1 MARIPLKQIK
11 TISVSSHINEA
22 KVTGPL
28 KDKPLPLSFTDDAP
42 RVKDYQSGKK
52 HLHIS
57 EKRGELFHNCSSMH
71 DDYICCNVKVLA
83 TVSNCPYECS
93 YCFLQNYLTDSTLS
107 VVGEIDAMINEI
119 KEKIKLE
126 PWRIYRIGTWE
137 LGDSLALEDI
147 AGNTAPLIKEVAQ
160 LKNVLLELRTK
171 SDQVDALLELEHKQR
186 TVVSWT
192 MNPQEVVKRE
202 EYRTASV
209 AERIAAMEK
218 VVKAGYLVAIH
229 FDPMIYYP
237 DWKNGYT
244 ELLTQIFAVVPQEQL
259 TWISIGSLR
268 FNPEMKKVMESNYPG
283 SGATEA
289 EMVLG
294 DDGKV
299 RYIKPLRVEM
309 YQFIYQ
315 LIREHAPDPFIY
327 LCMERWDV
335 WKKVMGWQPES
346 TAHHDFLMSESLYK
360 RFPQLEFTPP
370 QREDYE
376 PTFSEKSK

>member
-1 MARIPLKQIK
+1 MSKRPHRQIK
-11 TISVSSHINEA
+11 TITISNALQENSVSDSISLPDEVLQHTD
-22 KVTGPL
+22 VTP
-28 KDKPLPLSFTDDAP
+28 K
-42 RVKDYQSGKK
+42 VKDYQTGKK

-57 EKRGELFHNCSSMH
+57 EKRGELFHDCSSKH

-107 VVGEIDAMINEI
+107 VVGEVDAMVSEVS
-119 KEKIKLE
+119 EKIALE
-126 PWRIYRIGTWE
+126 PWRLQRIGTWE

-147 AGNTAPLIKEVAQ
+147 VSNTALLVEKIATLP
-160 LKNVLLELRTK
+160 NVLLELRTK
-171 SDQVDALLELEHKQR
+171 SDQVESLLKVDHQQK

-192 MNPQEVVKRE
+192 MNPQAVVKRE

-209 AERIAAMEK
+209 AARIAAMKK
-218 VVKAGYLVAIH
+218 VADAGYLLAIH

-237 DWKNGYT
+237 EWEQGYS
-244 ELLTQIFAVVPQEQL
+244 ELLEQIFAVIPQEQI
-259 TWISIGSLR
+259 TWFSIGSLR

-309 YQFIYQ
+309 YRHLYQ
-315 LIREHAPDPFIY
+315 LLKQYAPDPYIY
-327 LCMERWDV
+327 LCMERWD
-335 WKKVMGWQPES
+335 MWQKILGFQPDS
-346 TAHHDFLMSESLYK
+346 TAHNDFLMSQSLYQ
-360 RFPQLEFTPP
+360 RFPQLGFTEPD
-370 QREDYE
+370 REQYE
-376 PTFSEKSK
+376 PGYASAQ

>member
-1 MARIPLKQIK
+1 MSKRPHRQIK
-11 TISVSSHINEA
+11 AITISNALQENSVSDSISLPDEA
-22 KVTGPL
+22 LQHTDVTP
-28 KDKPLPLSFTDDAP
+28 K
-42 RVKDYQSGKK
+42 VKDYQTGKK

-57 EKRGELFHNCSSMH
+57 EKRGELFHDCSSKH

-107 VVGEIDAMINEI
+107 VVGEVDAMVSEVS
-119 KEKIKLE
+119 EKISLE
-126 PWRIYRIGTWE
+126 PWRIQRIGTWE

-147 AGNTAPLIKEVAQ
+147 VSNTALLVEKIATLP
-160 LKNVLLELRTK
+160 NVLLELRTK
-171 SDQVDALLELEHKQR
+171 SDQVESLLKVDHQQK

-192 MNPQEVVKRE
+192 MNPQAVVKRE

-209 AERIAAMEK
+209 AERIAAMKK
-218 VVKAGYLVAIH
+218 VADAGYLLAIH

-237 DWKNGYT
+237 EWKQGYS
-244 ELLTQIFAVVPQEQL
+244 ELLEQIFAVIPQEQI
-259 TWISIGSLR
+259 TWFSIGSLR

-309 YQFIYQ
+309 YRHLYQ
-315 LIREHAPDPFIY
+315 LLKQYAPDPYIY
-327 LCMERWDV
+327 LCMERWD
-335 WKKVMGWQPES
+335 MWQKILGFQPDS
-346 TAHHDFLMSESLYK
+346 TAHNDFLMSQSLYQ
-360 RFPQLEFTPP
+360 RFPQLGFTEPD
-370 QREDYE
+370 REQYE
-376 PTFSEKSK
+376 PDYASLQ